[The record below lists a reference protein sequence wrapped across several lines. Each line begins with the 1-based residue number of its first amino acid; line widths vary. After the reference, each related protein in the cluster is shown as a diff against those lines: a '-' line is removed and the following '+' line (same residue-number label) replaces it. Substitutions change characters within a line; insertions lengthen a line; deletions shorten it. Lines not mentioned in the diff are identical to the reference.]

1 MAEFLS
7 PEDIDFAA
15 YERETEAKQKV
26 KSAAI
31 YVHEL
36 IDRIQNP
43 RRANHALMPWF
54 KTHPCIQFRP
64 GEVTVWGGAN
74 GNGKSLVT
82 GQVALS
88 LCAQDERVCIASFEM
103 KPMKTLERMGRQWS
117 NFNPADPAFSG
128 SDEARGELVKVY
140 QDFAEWTNKRLWLY
154 DQQGT
159 VNTTQVA
166 AVVRYCAKEL
176 GVTHFFV
183 DSLMKCVSGEDDFNG
198 QKAFV
203 DELTA
208 IARDYS
214 MHIHLVHHIRK
225 PANEDYKPNKY
236 DYSYPAHERD
246 ARSKGIP
253 TLGSGRIFPVA
264 EESIKVQAFPI
275 PPHWAR
281 INGLDFGWDHPTAAV
296 QLAWDRDNDCLYVVQ
311 THRQK
316 EATPLLHAATVKAW
330 GPWVPTAWPHDGLQ
344 HDKGSGEQL
353 ALQYAKAGLL
363 MLKDRSTF
371 EDGSNGVEAGLMDM
385 LERMQTGRL
394 KVFSHLEDWFGEFR
408 LYHRK
413 DGKVVKLQDDLM
425 SATRYALMMKR
436 KAITR
441 PVPQRQSGG
450 GWAPLDREVGY

>member
-1 MAEFLS
+1 MAEFIS

-43 RRANHALMPWF
+43 RRANHALMPWR

-117 NFNPADPAFSG
+117 NFNPNDPAFAG
-128 SDEARGELVKVY
+128 SDSARDELVKIY

-159 VNTTQVA
+159 VTASQVG

-183 DSLMKCVSGEDDFNG
+183 DSLMKCVSGEDDYTG
-198 QKAFV
+198 QKTFV

-225 PANEDYKPNKY
+225 PANEDHKPNKY
-236 DYSYPAHERD
+236 DY
-246 ARSKGIP
+246 
-253 TLGSGRIFPVA
+253 
-264 EESIKVQAFPI
+264 
-275 PPHWAR
+275 
-281 INGLDFGWDHPTAAV
+281 
-296 QLAWDRDNDCLYVVQ
+296 
-311 THRQK
+311 
-316 EATPLLHAATVKAW
+316 
-330 GPWVPTAWPHDGLQ
+330 
-344 HDKGSGEQL
+344 KGSGSITDQVDNVISVWRNK
-353 ALQYAKAGLL
+353 AKEKARAEGKPSNENDPDTLLICDKQRNGEWEGSIGLWFDPPSQQFVANPGAGP
-363 MLKDRSTF
+363 MVMCRHP
-371 EDGSNGVEAGLMDM
+371 EDL
-385 LERMQTGRL
+385 
-394 KVFSHLEDWFGEFR
+394 
-408 LYHRK
+408 
-413 DGKVVKLQDDLM
+413 
-425 SATRYALMMKR
+425 
-436 KAITR
+436 
-441 PVPQRQSGG
+441 
-450 GWAPLDREVGY
+450 